1 MRLLEY
7 SMAGGLTVFGT
18 ALMIVGHFISTRV
31 ITILDLDTM
40 AIGFQFREIGLVL
53 ILVGL
58 MTGTIMFILR
68 KLRLLY

>member
-7 SMAGGLTVFGT
+7 SMAGGLTVLGT
-18 ALMIVGHFISTRV
+18 SLMLVGHLVSTRV
-31 ITILDLDTM
+31 INIRELDNV
-40 AIGFQFREIGLVL
+40 AIGFQFREIGFVL

-58 MTGTIMFILR
+58 TTGTVMFILR